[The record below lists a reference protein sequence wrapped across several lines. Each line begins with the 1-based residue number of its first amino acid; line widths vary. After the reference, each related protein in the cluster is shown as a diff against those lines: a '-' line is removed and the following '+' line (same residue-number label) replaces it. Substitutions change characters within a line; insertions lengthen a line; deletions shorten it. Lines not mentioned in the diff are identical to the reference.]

1 MATQLNK
8 ALIILRRKQVEAR
21 TGYSRSSLYKHMSEG
36 TFPAQ
41 IKLGAR
47 AVGWIESEVT
57 AFLEARISESRAA
70 MKGGAA

>member
-1 MATQLNK
+1 MATQLNN

-21 TGYSRSSLYKHMSEG
+21 TGYSRSSLYKRMSEG

-57 AFLEARISESRAA
+57 AFIESRIAA
-70 MKGGAA
+70 SRNLTEGRAA